1 LLGRGVTRPSEKI
14 DAEQFHRYFDEKVA
28 GVRSTTADAPLPSF
42 EKSST
47 DVAFNCFQ
55 TVSSDDVV
63 AAVKA
68 LPDKSC
74 TLDPLP
80 TKLLKAAVDV
90 ISPFLTEL
98 FNRSLSQ
105 GHVPDSF
112 KIAHISPRLKKA
124 DLGSSDVRSYRP
136 IYNLSIISKLLER
149 LVAHQLKAHHDSCGL
164 FPRLQSAYIKS

>member
-1 LLGRGVTRPSEKI
+1 MVNN
-14 DAEQFHRYFDEKVA
+14 D
-28 GVRSTTADAPLPSF
+28 ADAPLPSF
-42 EKSST
+42 EQSST
-47 DVAFNCFQ
+47 DVSFNCFQ
-55 TVSSDDVV
+55 TVSLEKVV

-80 TKLLKAAVDV
+80 TKLLTAAVDV

-98 FNRSLSQ
+98 FNRFLSQ

-124 DLGSSDVRSYRP
+124 DLDTSYVRSYHP
-136 IYNLSIISKLLER
+136 ISNLSILSKLLER
-149 LVAHQLKAHHDSCGL
+149 LVAHQLKAHLDACGL
-164 FPRLQSAYIKS
+164 FSRLQSAHKS

>member
-1 LLGRGVTRPSEKI
+1 MLGRGVTPPSDKI
-14 DAEQFHRYFDEKVA
+14 DAEQFHRYFVEKVA

-42 EKSST
+42 EQSST
-47 DVAFNCFQ
+47 EVSFNCFQ
-55 TVSSDDVV
+55 TVSLDEVV

-98 FNRSLSQ
+98 FNGSLSQ

-124 DLGSSDVRSYRP
+124 DLDTSDVRSYTARFP
-136 IYNLSIISKLLER
+136 T
-149 LVAHQLKAHHDSCGL
+149 CL
-164 FPRLQSAYIKS
+164 FFPNFWNAS